1 MAAYTLH
8 GDPISGNTYKIL
20 LTASLLS
27 IPLEY
32 RKYSTLKGETRT
44 PAFLST
50 ISSYGRIPVLEIRPS
65 TYLPESN
72 AICYYLADTGPSN
85 TLIPSDPLL
94 RADMLKWMFFEQNQH
109 EVNVATLRFW
119 LKFVGVDNL
128 SAERKAQIND
138 KRERGADALG
148 YLNDQLAKS
157 QSGWLVGDSVTLADV
172 CLFAYTHTAE
182 EGGFDLSRL
191 PAVKSWLQKVTE
203 LEGFV
208 PM

>member
-1 MAAYTLH
+1 MAAYILH

-27 IPLEY
+27 VPLEY

-50 ISSYGRIPVLEIRPS
+50 VSSYGRVPVLQIPPS

-72 AICYYLADTGPSN
+72 AICYYLADTARS
-85 TLIPSDPLL
+85 TKLIPSDPLL
-94 RADMLKWMFFEQNQH
+94 RAYMLKWLFFEQNQH
-109 EVNVATLRFW
+109 EVSIATLRFW
-119 LKFVGVDNL
+119 LKLVGVDSL
-128 SAERKAQIND
+128 SAERKVQINS
-138 KRERGADALG
+138 KREQGAEALS
-148 YLNDQLAKS
+148 YMNDHLAKS
-157 QSGWLVGDSVTLADV
+157 PSGWLVGDSVTLADV
-172 CLFAYTHTAE
+172 CLFAYTHIAD
-182 EGGFDLSRL
+182 EGGFDLSRW
-191 PAVKSWLQKVTE
+191 PAVKSWLQKMTE